1 MAACVC
7 NAFYF
12 DESGHSGDLTKTGVA
27 FDFLDQPFFVLTAV
41 GLDDAT
47 SIGAEVDAMRM
58 AHRIQPGELKSKS
71 LQSKPEFCAALFDM
85 VLRHRLPLFVEV
97 VDKKYFLCVNV
108 VLWLLMPPAM
118 SYPEGPQTHL
128 IRNIFAQFLY
138 EEVSDNV
145 LDGFVQ
151 ACLEP
156 SLQSVANAL
165 GKLTAFAMGEA
176 RSAHNADFIIGL
188 RDAVAQAEIEFEELT
203 EEDASAYERF
213 LPPPDLNPRG
223 KKVWVLPNLSSF
235 TNIYARI
242 NLFRHRDMS
251 GVRFIHDQ
259 QLEVGQI
266 LEQGMAAVRGLKDFG
281 AMPFTPHADYVIES
295 AATLSFSTSHDEL
308 GVQLADV
315 LSGTV
320 MRYYRDRLRAPAH
333 LHPAVDRV
341 VRAVQRQNDGASGW
355 GLNFVGPDQL
365 LS

>member
-1 MAACVC
+1 M

-27 FDFLDQPFFVLTAV
+27 FHFLDQPFFVLTAV
-41 GLDDAT
+41 GLDNAT
-47 SIGAEVDAMRM
+47 SIGAEVDAMRA

-71 LQSKPEFCAALFDM
+71 LQGKPEFCAALFDL

-97 VDKKYFLCVNV
+97 VDKKYFLCVN
-108 VLWLLMPPAM
+108 LIQWLLMPPVM
-118 SYPEGPQTHL
+118 GYPEGPQTHF
-128 IRNIFAQFLY
+128 IRNTFAQFLY
-138 EEVSDNV
+138 EEVSDDV
-145 LDGFVQ
+145 LEGFVQ
-151 ACLEP
+151 ACLAP
-156 SLQSVANAL
+156 SLQSVSSAL
-165 GKLTAFAMGEA
+165 GNLKAFSKGEA
-176 RSAHNADFIIGL
+176 RHAHNADFILGL
-188 RDAVAQAEIEFEELT
+188 RDAVAQAEMELEELT
-203 EEDASAYERF
+203 EDDASAYEKF

-223 KKVWVLPNLSSF
+223 KKVWLLPNLSSF

-242 NLFRHRDMS
+242 NLFRRRDMS

-266 LEQGMAAVRGLKDFG
+266 LELGMAAVEGLKDLG
-281 AMPFTPHADYVIES
+281 PMPFTPHADYVVER
-295 AATLSFSTSHDEL
+295 AATLSFSTSHGEL

-333 LHPAVDRV
+333 LHPAVGRV
-341 VRAVQRQNDGASGW
+341 VRTLQRQSDGASGW
-355 GLNFVGPDQL
+355 GLNLVGPDQL